1 MSALLPETPYG
12 GHWDLRNV
20 GNENAEWVIC
30 TFNYAELMFA
40 NVHSR
45 TDTWYYEPCNI
56 VQFMD
61 RFLYVRP
68 LWHPCVKHVMTSL
81 SRPRVV
87 WNIVQRQLRR
97 TQTGDARISFQEC
110 SGHVSVSLA
119 SCPVYCKL
127 CISRGYASKRLY
139 IVCFWVK
146 QSLCCTN
153 IVSFNVC
160 YYA

>member
-56 VQFMD
+56 VQLMD
-61 RFLYVRP
+61 RFYTYVLSDILVWNMSWHHCHDLGLCETSYKDNWDLHKQAMRASPFRSAPAMSQCHSHHVLCIANSACTHEVTHQNGFTLYVF
-68 LWHPCVKHVMTSL
+68 S
-81 SRPRVV
+81 
-87 WNIVQRQLRR
+87 
-97 TQTGDARISFQEC
+97 QTIFML
-110 SGHVSVSLA
+110 H
-119 SCPVYCKL
+119 
-127 CISRGYASKRLY
+127 
-139 IVCFWVK
+139 
-146 QSLCCTN
+146 
-153 IVSFNVC
+153 
-160 YYA
+160 